1 MKAVAGKWWKMF
13 IDEAKIQI
21 KAGDGGDG
29 AVSFLREKYVANG
42 GPDGGDG
49 GKGGDIVF
57 VADGNART
65 LADLRYMKKY
75 VAEDGEKGKKRNCA
89 GKFGADTVIKVPIGT
104 IIRNAETNRVMVDL
118 NKDGQRFI
126 AANGGRG
133 GIGNQ
138 HFATSTRQI
147 PTFAKSGLPGESL
160 LVSLELK
167 LLAEA
172 GLIGFPNVGKSTIL
186 SMISSARPKIAD
198 YHFTT
203 LTPNLGVVKAGRD
216 FEFVVAD
223 IPGLIEGAHEGTG
236 LGHEFLRHIERTKLL
251 IHVVDISGSEG
262 RDPLD
267 DFEKINNELKQYSE
281 VLAERPQIVVG
292 NKTDAVSDISAVD
305 DFKRTMKERGYEF
318 FAISAATGEGIDKM
332 ISRTAQLVRELPET
346 SIVEITD
353 ETKVYT
359 ARPEAP
365 FTIKQVED
373 YYVIEGD
380 EVERLVSSVDLD
392 NFESLSYFQ
401 RRLRSLGVIDA
412 LKEAGIKENDTVCI
426 KNFEFNFVE

>member
-1 MKAVAGKWWKMF
+1 
-13 IDEAKIQI
+13 
-21 KAGDGGDG
+21 
-29 AVSFLREKYVANG
+29 
-42 GPDGGDG
+42 
-49 GKGGDIVF
+49 
-57 VADGNART
+57 
-65 LADLRYMKKY
+65 
-75 VAEDGEKGKKRNCA
+75 
-89 GKFGADTVIKVPIGT
+89 
-104 IIRNAETNRVMVDL
+104 
-118 NKDGQRFI
+118 
-126 AANGGRG
+126 
-133 GIGNQ
+133 
-138 HFATSTRQI
+138 
-147 PTFAKSGLPGESL
+147 
-160 LVSLELK
+160 
-167 LLAEA
+167 
-172 GLIGFPNVGKSTIL
+172 
-186 SMISSARPKIAD
+186 
-198 YHFTT
+198 
-203 LTPNLGVVKAGRD
+203 
-216 FEFVVAD
+216 
-223 IPGLIEGAHEGTG
+223 
-236 LGHEFLRHIERTKLL
+236 
-251 IHVVDISGSEG
+251 
-262 RDPLD
+262 
-267 DFEKINNELKQYSE
+267 
-281 VLAERPQIVVG
+281 
-292 NKTDAVSDISAVD
+292 VSDISAVD